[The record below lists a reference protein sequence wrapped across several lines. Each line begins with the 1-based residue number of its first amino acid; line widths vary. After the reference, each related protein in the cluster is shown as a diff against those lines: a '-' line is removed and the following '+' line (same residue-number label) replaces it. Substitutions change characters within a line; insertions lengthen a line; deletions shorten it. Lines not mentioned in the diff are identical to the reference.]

1 MCVNSLKC
9 GCAGARDVGSEEK
22 SLHNGQADVTVS
34 LDQLGALGE
43 ELGRGGQASVFALP
57 GFSLAD
63 TQGDLVFKRYH
74 TAPVSDGD
82 LRRIVSV
89 RSNLDPGRRQRLDD
103 IATWPCRIVVD
114 GTSTVGVVMPRIDP
128 SYEDTLSLP
137 SGKSKQSLREVLNLF
152 VPVERVRKV
161 GRPVPSGRQRLELCR
176 DFAAALAFLHD
187 ELHIVF
193 GDINAKNELWRLSSS
208 PMVMFLDCDAVRPR
222 GSVAATRQLNAP
234 DWDPPEAGALNRST
248 DLYKLGLF
256 ILRALMPGDQGSTR
270 RNPMTA
276 AGVLDPEGQD
286 MLVRALGHLPTA
298 RPTAREWTVHLSRML
313 GDPLDPPSLGIT
325 DLDRTFVLAGHPVE
339 IKWTAVDATWV
350 EVLRP
355 GGAHRV
361 DGRPGSGVVRLEM
374 DQSGSLIVRAGNDN
388 GVDERTIGSVTVVPI
403 PVQRPLD
410 VAMPRISWDTFALT
424 RLPEISLPPLPVV
437 GHGVMPPDA
446 AGLVTSAPD
455 IPRRPPVD
463 PPPLRSAQFPLDLI
477 GLVTAAPGFGL
488 DPSERFEEWT

>member
-9 GCAGARDVGSEEK
+9 GYVGARNVVLEEK
-22 SLHNGQADVTVS
+22 TLHNGRADVTVS
-34 LDQLGALGE
+34 LDQLGALGD

-57 GFSLAD
+57 GFTLAD
-63 TQGDLVFKRYH
+63 APGDLVFKRYH

-82 LRRIVSV
+82 LRKIVSV
-89 RSNLDPGRRQRLDD
+89 RNDLDPGRRQRLDN
-103 IATWPCRIVVD
+103 IATWPCRIVID
-114 GTSTVGVVMPRIDP
+114 GGSAVGVVMPRIDA
-128 SYEDTLSLP
+128 SYMDVLSLP
-137 SGKSKQSLREVLNLF
+137 SGKSKRSLREVLNLF
-152 VPVERVRKV
+152 APIERVRNV

-234 DWDPPEAGALNRST
+234 DWDPPEAGILNRST
-248 DLYKLGLF
+248 DLYKLGLLV
-256 ILRALMPGDQGSTR
+256 LRALTPGDQGSTR

-276 AGVLDPEGQD
+276 AGALDQAGLD
-286 MLVRALGHLPTA
+286 MLVRALGQVTTA

-313 GDPLDPPSLGIT
+313 GDPLDPPSLEIA

-339 IKWTAVDATWV
+339 IKWAAVDAIWI

-355 GGAHRV
+355 GGGHRV
-361 DGRPGSGVVRLEM
+361 DGQPGSGVVRLEM
-374 DQSGSLIVRAGNDN
+374 DQSGPLVVRAGNDN
-388 GVDERTIGSVTVVPI
+388 GVDERIIGPVTVVPA
-403 PVQRPLD
+403 PMQRPLE
-410 VAMPRISWDTFALT
+410 VAMPRIGWDTFELARPLET
-424 RLPEISLPPLPVV
+424 SLPPLPAVC
-437 GHGVMPPDA
+437 HGVTSPDPVS
-446 AGLVTSAPD
+446 LVTSAPD
-455 IPRRPPVD
+455 VRRRPPVEW
-463 PPPLRSAQFPLDLI
+463 PPLRSARFPLDLI
-477 GLVTAAPGFGL
+477 GLVTAAPGFDI